1 MPYLKRLAPVP
12 EPIDCKILTAAL
24 ELFVKKGY
32 HTVSVHQIQSLANV
46 SIGSIYNHFGG
57 KEGVAK
63 ALYLHLCIEFDELVD
78 DGIASSNSPR
88 EQCRKIIELMF
99 EYTESHADIMAY
111 LFNIRH
117 TEFLSDQ
124 LLLCEGAGFV
134 KIDQIIEAGIDAGE
148 FRTMEPL
155 VASSCIFGGAI
166 RMVQLR
172 LDGLIKQPLPE
183 LLEQTIAGI
192 FAGVCVIE
200 DSTNAMLGDSLATK
214 DASVIASIA
223 V

>member
-32 HTVSVHQIQSLANV
+32 HTVSVHQIQRLANV

-63 ALYLHLCIEFDELVD
+63 ALYVHLCIEFDELVD
-78 DGIASSNSPR
+78 DGIASSDSPS
-88 EQCRKIIELMF
+88 EQYRKIIELMF

-117 TEFLSDQ
+117 AEFLSDQ
-124 LLLCEGAGFV
+124 LLLCESAGFV
-134 KIDQIIEAGIDAGE
+134 KIDQLIKAGIAAGE
-148 FRTMEPL
+148 FRAMDPL
-155 VASSCIFGGAI
+155 VASSCLFGGAI
-166 RMVQLR
+166 RMIQLR
-172 LDGLIKQPLPE
+172 LDGLIQQPLPE
-183 LLEQTIAGI
+183 LLEQTVAGI
-192 FAGVCVIE
+192 LAGVCAVE
-200 DSTNAMLGDSLATK
+200 GASKAMPDDAMTAK
-214 DASVIASIA
+214 DTPVIASIA